1 MSNLYFVVEIRTA
14 SNDIAQFGITEYV
27 LARFPV
33 RGLRKAKALAKAM
46 DKDGLDLYC
55 PALHTEVRKGS
66 AYGET
71 VKAYRLKP

>member
-14 SNDIAQFGITEYV
+14 SNDIAQFGINEYM
-27 LARFPV
+27 LARPV
-33 RGLRKAKALAKAM
+33 RGLRKAKALAKV
-46 DKDGLDLYC
+46 GLDPYH
-55 PALHTEVRKGS
+55 PALHMEVRKGS